1 MSSIQAC
8 HIAFAGPF
16 ESKHS
21 FDPCPPRP
29 PRPGHMAG
37 QFDVILFGA
46 TGFTG
51 SLMLQYLLQKG
62 NVKFAICGRSRAKLE
77 KAIETASSKPEIL
90 VLDVL
95 SASHE
100 EVKEVVKKAKCV
112 ACMT

>member
-1 MSSIQAC
+1 
-8 HIAFAGPF
+8 
-16 ESKHS
+16 
-21 FDPCPPRP
+21 
-29 PRPGHMAG
+29 MAG